1 MKRYNK
7 QTADDLAKDFEELT
21 GIELNSNSRK
31 TEIMITRTL
40 FYKILMDVNFMNDR
54 MISDWFQSRGVKRHR
69 ASIFHSLQKIGIYYK
84 TYPSFRKFYNVYFN
98 DKAEEF
104 LTIEQAQKKRL
115 KDSKQNVCINVLKK
129 DKDALQLLIDTI
141 PEDRR
146 EEVREI
152 VSLRVKS
159 WSWKTK
165 DQCQIIEGETSL
177 EEYCF

>member
-1 MKRYNK
+1 MKGYNK
-7 QTADDLAKDFEELT
+7 QVADDLAKDFEDLT

-40 FYKILMDVNFMNDR
+40 FYKILKEFNFMTDE
-54 MISDWFQSRGVKRHR
+54 MISDWFSTRGVNKGRS
-69 ASIFHSLQKIGIYYK
+69 SITHAVKKVGLYYK
-84 TYPSFRKFYNVYFN
+84 SYASFRNTYNVYFN

-115 KDSKQNVCINVLKK
+115 NDSKQNIRTNTLKK
-129 DKDALQLLIDTI
+129 DKDALELLIDTI

-152 VSLRVKS
+152 VNLRVKS

-165 DQCQIIEGETSL
+165 DECQIILGETSI
-177 EEYCF
+177 EGYCF

>member
-1 MKRYNK
+1 MKGYNK
-7 QTADDLAKDFEELT
+7 QVADDLAKDFEDLT

-40 FYKILMDVNFMNDR
+40 FYKILKEFNFMTDE
-54 MISDWFQSRGVKRHR
+54 MISDWFSTRGVNKGRS
-69 ASIFHSLQKIGIYYK
+69 SITHAVKKVGLYYK
-84 TYPSFRKFYNVYFN
+84 SYASFRNTYNVYFN

-115 KDSKQNVCINVLKK
+115 NDSKQNIRTNTLKK
-129 DKDALQLLIDTI
+129 DKDALELLIDTI

-152 VSLRVKS
+152 VNLRVKS
-159 WSWKTK
+159 WGWKTK
-165 DQCQIIEGETSL
+165 DECQVFLGETSM
-177 EEYCF
+177 EGYCF

>member
-1 MKRYNK
+1 MRGYNK
-7 QTADDLAKDFEELT
+7 QIADDLAKDYEQLT

-40 FYKILMDVNFMNDR
+40 FYKILKDLNFMTDE
-54 MISDWFQSRGVKRHR
+54 MISDWFSTRGVQKGRS
-69 ASIFHSLQKIGIYYK
+69 SITHAVKKVGIYYK
-84 TYPSFRKFYNVYFN
+84 SFASFRNTYNVYFN

-115 KDSKQNVCINVLKK
+115 NDSKQNIYTNTLNK
-129 DKDALQLLIDTI
+129 DKDALEVLIDTI
-141 PEDRR
+141 PEERR

-165 DQCQIIEGETSL
+165 DECQVFLGETSM
-177 EEYCF
+177 EGYCF

>member
-1 MKRYNK
+1 MRGYNK
-7 QTADDLAKDFEELT
+7 QIADDLAKDYEQLT

-40 FYKILMDVNFMNDR
+40 FYKILKDLNFMTDE
-54 MISDWFQSRGVKRHR
+54 MISDWFSTRGVQKGRS
-69 ASIFHSLQKIGIYYK
+69 SITHAVKKIGIYYK
-84 TYPSFRKFYNVYFN
+84 SFASFRNTYNVYFN
-98 DKAEEF
+98 DKGEEF

-115 KDSKQNVCINVLKK
+115 NDSKQNIYTNTLNK
-129 DKDALQLLIDTI
+129 DKDALEVLIDTI

-165 DQCQIIEGETSL
+165 DQCQIIQGESSL
-177 EEYCF
+177 EGYCF